1 MQRRTRARVMVYHL
15 NNPRTCAREVVA
27 HVPLELLAS
36 VPLELLA
43 SVYFR
48 AFTLAGALHELVWN
62 IGYIEPKM
70 ATKFSSLWRP
80 LVSFIDTLCAIQ
92 TTHAYSTAPRVRV
105 TLVLHQR
112 GDVFPTNSS

>member
-1 MQRRTRARVMVYHL
+1 MYGTDLMQRRTRARVMVYHS

-27 HVPLELLAS
+27 R

-80 LVSFIDTLCAIQ
+80 SVSFIDTLCAIQ

-105 TLVLHQR
+105 PLVLHQR